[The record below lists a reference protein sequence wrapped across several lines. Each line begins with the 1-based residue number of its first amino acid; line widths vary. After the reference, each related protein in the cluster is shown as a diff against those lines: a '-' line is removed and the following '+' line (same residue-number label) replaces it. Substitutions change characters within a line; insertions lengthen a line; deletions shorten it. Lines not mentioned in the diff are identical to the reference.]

1 MYIES
6 HPEMSYNF
14 ITGALLLLRYLL
26 IRKEKKKKVSSH
38 CHGKVNK
45 LRKEKGKKGKPS

>member
-1 MYIES
+1 
-6 HPEMSYNF
+6 MSSNF

-26 IRKEKKKKVSSH
+26 IRKLKKKKKVSSH